1 MGDFVM
7 PAAKW
12 NFESA
17 SEEARKYTTKTE
29 FKYGSSGAFEWAVR
43 NGVLDDVTAFMF
55 EVTSGGKLM
64 ERIEGELG
72 SAARYAKVAKDIW
85 DADPSPFFESSDD
98 PELISE
104 GTYLDFD
111 AQMHDQAAFERS
123 DRALDH
129 IEALQGHGT
138 PQQIHEAWVMY
149 LNYQTGNWEVGSC
162 DVGIVLQE
170 EEQGGSC
177 E

>member
-1 MGDFVM
+1 MATRRWD
-7 PAAKW
+7 
-12 NFESA
+12 FESV
-17 SEEARKYTTKTE
+17 SVEARKYSKVVE
-29 FKYGSSGAFEWAVR
+29 FKYGSRGAYDWAER
-43 NGVLDDVTAFMF
+43 NGVVADVTAFMS
-55 EVTSGGKLM
+55 EVTDGDKLM
-64 ERIEGELG
+64 KRIEGELG

-85 DADPSPFFESSDD
+85 DADPSPFFEPSDD

-129 IEALQGHGT
+129 IEALQEHGT

-149 LNYQTGNWEVGSC
+149 LNYQTGNWEVET
-162 DVGIVLQE
+162 GIAGIDMQGE
-170 EEQGGSC
+170 EHGGSC

>member
-1 MGDFVM
+1 M

-12 NFESA
+12 NFESVSA
-17 SEEARKYTTKTE
+17 EARKYETKTK

-55 EVTSGGKLM
+55 EITDGDKLM
-64 ERIEGELG
+64 GKIEQELG
-72 SAARYAKVAKDIW
+72 SASRHAKVARDMW
-85 DADPSPFFESSDD
+85 DADPSPFFEPSDD

-104 GTYLDFD
+104 GTYMDFE
-111 AQMHDQAAFERS
+111 AQMHDQAGWERS

-129 IEALQGHGT
+129 IEALQEHGT

-149 LNYQTGNWEVGSC
+149 LNYQTGDWDVGSC
-162 DVGIVLQE
+162 DAGIDMQG